1 MNPDRRKLLISTLSS
16 LGLLGTSSV
25 FATVEEVEHAIQ
37 SIIGDAEADVKQG
50 VVILNLPEIA
60 ENGHSVSLSVS
71 IEDHAT
77 EGAHVESIVV
87 FADGNPNPEV
97 VTFNFTKYSG
107 EAFVATRMR
116 LARTQNVIAL
126 AKLSNGT
133 LLSDSRFVEVTV
145 GGCGA

>member
-1 MNPDRRKLLISTLSS
+1 MNPQRRKWLLTSLSS
-16 LGLLGTSSV
+16 LGLLGSSNV
-25 FATVEEVEHAIQ
+25 FATVEEVELAIQ
-37 SIIGDAEADVKQG
+37 SIVGDADVTDG
-50 VVILNLPEIA
+50 AVLLHLPEIA

-71 IEDHAT
+71 AAGYEKD
-77 EGAHVESIVV
+77 GVFVESIAV

-97 VTFNFTKYSG
+97 ITFNFSKFSG

-116 LARTQNVIAL
+116 LARTQNVIAI

-133 LLSDSRFVEVTV
+133 LLSDSRLVDVTV